1 MDIVFSANLRPR
13 PRVRRH
19 KGKFSAHFP
28 AQPRKMRVVA
38 SLSYSGQPQ
47 QEPKYKPEYK
57 PYKPEYKAEKTSV
70 GRPEENL
77 VGGGGRTSTDK
88 GDCKSEGKIQEK
100 NEGKIEGGGHPS
112 QQYPALSAPLDDSRL
127 VSSDL
132 RLPAPKAVQSKG
144 GAGSLK
150 TRQLGGFGAFG
161 MVNIAANLLP
171 YQHFLNSSQKKDDY
185 SLKKQLRQWL
195 LVLEAKK
202 IPFLSCRMDGQL
214 RLYVPALYSTM
225 AVTEINEYSL
235 EGTRQAS
242 FLPSRPWWFGAA
254 CLTFCL
260 FVWHLL
266 RFDLLPFFSLPV
278 PPFPSQPT
286 QWPAAF
292 GLDVHRTLVRGEWWR
307 LITALTLH
315 ADGRHLLSNL
325 LMGGAFFALLAGR
338 IGFRRSFFLT
348 ILGGALGNAVSLF
361 FKASAV
367 VSIGF
372 STSCFALLGILGSYV
387 FCDTAQVRL
396 RHKEVE
402 LLHAPR
408 WFTPLAAGL
417 ALLAFL
423 GGAGQPNTDFAAH
436 ASGAGVGFVLGGVAW
451 YVEQITLGKREVAKN
466 LATALFLTACGA
478 LVLAWRHGLAAF
490 SA

>member
-1 MDIVFSANLRPR
+1 MDIVFSANLHPR

-19 KGKFSAHFP
+19 KVQFSARF
-28 AQPRKMRVVA
+28 AGQRRKVRVVA
-38 SLSYSGQPQ
+38 SLSCSAQRQ
-47 QEPKYKPEYK
+47 QGPECKPDSKPEGT
-57 PYKPEYKAEKTSV
+57 PERNPLGNSARTSAEKPDYT
-70 GRPEENL
+70 
-77 VGGGGRTSTDK
+77 
-88 GDCKSEGKIQEK
+88 SEGKLGGKFQ
-100 NEGKIEGGGHPS
+100 GKIEGGGHPS
-112 QQYPALSAPLDDSRL
+112 QQCSTLSAPLDDSCP
-127 VSSDL
+127 VSSAL
-132 RLPAPKAVQSKG
+132 SQHALKHVQPKGVTAS
-144 GAGSLK
+144 SR
-150 TRQLGGFGAFG
+150 TRQTGEFGVLSL
-161 MVNIAANLLP
+161 VNITTNLLP
-171 YQHFLNSSQKKDDY
+171 YQRFLNSTQKKDGY
-185 SLKKQLRQWL
+185 FLKKQLRQWL

-214 RLYVPALYSTM
+214 RLYVPALYSAM
-225 AVTEINEYSL
+225 AVMEINEYSL

-242 FLPSRPWWFGAA
+242 FLPSRPWWFGAV

-260 FVWHLL
+260 LVWHLL

-286 QWPAAF
+286 EWPAAF
-292 GLDVHRTLVRGEWWR
+292 GLDVHRTMVRGEWWR

-348 ILGGALGNAVSLF
+348 MFGGAMGNAVSLF

-436 ASGAGVGFVLGGVAW
+436 ASGAGVGFVLGGLAW
-451 YVEQITLGKREVAKN
+451 YGEQLTLGKVKLAKN
-466 LATALFLTACGA
+466 LATILFLTACGA
-478 LVLAWRHGLAAF
+478 LVLAWNYGLTAF
-490 SA
+490 NA